1 MKRLLRIG
9 LVAGFAALIPAV
21 ASAQQAQQVAAAEPA
36 QQTAARQVIEK
47 FQDQLLA
54 VMKNAD
60 SLGLDGRRAKLS
72 PAVDRTFDLKYMA
85 QISVGPAWE
94 TMTPAQR
101 DELVELFRRMTISTY
116 AARFKGY
123 SGQTWKV
130 ESVQAT
136 PQDAIYVRT
145 VLTDPGKDKVA
156 IDYLMRPADGTWKVA
171 DVYLSRISEL
181 AMRRSEYSAVARRD
195 GVDKLLATLE
205 QKVKDVEAGRAS

>member
-9 LVAGFAALIPAV
+9 LFAGLVALIPAV
-21 ASAQQAQQVAAAEPA
+21 ASAQQIAAAPAQQAAAQQV
-36 QQTAARQVIEK
+36 VEK
-47 FQDQLLA
+47 FQDQLLG

-60 SLGLDGRRAKLS
+60 SLGLDGRRAKLT
-72 PAVDRTFDLKYMA
+72 PAVEQTFDLKYMA

-101 DELVELFRRMTISTY
+101 DELVELFRRMTVSTY

-130 ESVQAT
+130 EAAQAT
-136 PQDAIYVRT
+136 PQDTIYVRT

-156 IDYLMRPADGTWKVA
+156 IDYLLRSSDGTWKVA

-181 AMRRSEYSAVARRD
+181 AVRRSEYSAVVRRD

-205 QKVKDVEAGRAS
+205 KKVKDVEAGRAS

>member
-9 LVAGFAALIPAV
+9 LVAGFAALIPAA

-156 IDYLMRPADGTWKVA
+156 IDYLMRSADGTWKVA

>member
-1 MKRLLRIG
+1 MNRLLRIG
-9 LVAGFAALIPAV
+9 LFAGLMALSPVV
-21 ASAQQAQQVAAAEPA
+21 ASAQQIAAVPAQQAAAQQV
-36 QQTAARQVIEK
+36 VEK
-47 FQDQLLA
+47 FQDQLLG

-60 SLGLDGRRAKLS
+60 TLGLDGRRAKLT
-72 PAVDRTFDLKYMA
+72 PAVEQTFDLKYMA
-85 QISVGPAWE
+85 QVSVGPAWE
-94 TMTPAQR
+94 SMTPAQR
-101 DELVELFRRMTISTY
+101 DELVELFRRMTVSTY

-130 ESVQAT
+130 EAAQAT

-156 IDYLMRPADGTWKVA
+156 IDYLLRNTDGTWKIA

-181 AMRRSEYSAVARRD
+181 AVRRSEYSAVVRRD

-205 QKVKDVEAGRAS
+205 QKVKDVESGRAS